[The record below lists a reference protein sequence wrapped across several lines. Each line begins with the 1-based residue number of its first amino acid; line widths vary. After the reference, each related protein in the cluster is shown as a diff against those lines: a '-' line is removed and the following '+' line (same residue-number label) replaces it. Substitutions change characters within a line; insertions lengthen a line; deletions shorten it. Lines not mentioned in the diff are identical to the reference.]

1 MKYSVRSFICAGFVL
16 LLTSSCSGAYV
27 HKHKSYH
34 ARIPLAH
41 SHHNLLELRNLNE
54 TESNVEDLPPKD
66 YHGITKETS
75 KCEFPSDAGLVAVTP
90 KAKNA
95 GWAMSPDEQCSP
107 GSYCPYAC
115 PSGKVMAQWN
125 PEAKAYTYPQSMDG
139 GLYCDHDGKIK
150 KPFPEKPYCVSGTG
164 GVEAH
169 NKIGM
174 GVSFCQTVLPGNE
187 AMLIP
192 THVEDSTE
200 LAVPGTNYWC
210 NTAAHYYIN
219 PPGVGV
225 EDACIWG
232 DGSKPVGNW
241 SPYVAGANTD
251 ESGKTFVKVGW
262 NPIYTGSSLSG
273 TPPEF
278 GVRIV
283 CEKGDCNGTPC
294 SIDPSTDGIGGV
306 MSADKSSG
314 AGGASFCVVTVPK
327 GSKANIEVFQSG
339 SNHKHEDPKDDD
351 HKDKNPKDDDHK
363 DKNPKDD
370 DHKDKDHKDKDP
382 QDDNHKDK
390 DHKDKDP
397 QDDNHKDKDHK
408 DKDPQDDDHKDKD
421 HKDKDPQ
428 DDDHNDK
435 DHNDKDK
442 DHKNNDPQ
450 DDDHK
455 DKDSND
461 DDHKDKDHNDKDT
474 LDDNYKEKEDHS
486 KSLSIDDSSP
496 IAQTSPSSTLSLS
509 HDTENFPGELPD
521 SEPQSIND
529 YHGETSIPFL
539 TKFGNGEETE
549 TSMKSDEEMD
559 QIKSESEAPTNISS
573 SESNLNSLSV
583 PSVQEPPNLS
593 SNPHRSDQNQIT
605 TKVPSALF
613 ETGSDEH
620 SMTPVGLKQTDK
632 TESSSVRTSSSTSL
646 KTSSHIFAFTFC
658 LFLLAL
664 IHF

>member
-1 MKYSVRSFICAGFVL
+1 MKHSIQYFIFAGVVS
-16 LLTSSCSGAYV
+16 LLTSSCSEAYV

-34 ARIPLAH
+34 AKIPLAH
-41 SHHNLLELRNLNE
+41 SHHNLLEVRNLNE
-54 TESNVEDLPPKD
+54 TDSNDELPPKD
-66 YHGITKETS
+66 YHGIKKETS

-90 KAKNA
+90 KARNA

-139 GLYCDHDGKIK
+139 GLYCDHDGKVK

-192 THVEDSTE
+192 THVEESTE

-219 PPGVGV
+219 PPGVAV

-232 DGSKPVGNW
+232 DGTKPVGNW

-294 SIDPSTDGIGGV
+294 SIDPSTDGVGGV
-306 MSADKSSG
+306 MSVDKASG

-327 GSKANIEVFQSG
+327 GSKANIEVFQAG
-339 SNHKHEDPKDDD
+339 NDHKHGDPKDND
-351 HKDKNPKDDDHK
+351 HIDKD
-363 DKNPKDD
+363 PKDD

-382 QDDNHKDK
+382 KDDDHKDKEPKDDDHKDKDPKDDDHKDK

-397 QDDNHKDKDHK
+397 KDDDHKDKDPKDDDHKDKDHKDKDPKEDNHKDKDHK
-408 DKDPQDDDHKDKD
+408 HEDPQDDDHKDKD
-421 HKDKDPQ
+421 HKDKD
-428 DDDHNDK
+428 K
-435 DHNDKDK
+435 DPK
-442 DHKNNDPQ
+442 
-450 DDDHK
+450 
-455 DKDSND
+455 
-461 DDHKDKDHNDKDT
+461 
-474 LDDNYKEKEDHS
+474 DDNRKEME
-486 KSLSIDDSSP
+486 DDSDSP
-496 IAQTSPSSTLSLS
+496 SLDVTSPT
-509 HDTENFPGELPD
+509 GEKTA
-521 SEPQSIND
+521 
-529 YHGETSIPFL
+529 TSIPSL
-539 TKFGNGEETE
+539 SPNTEKLSADLSISESQPVDSYQGEPMTPPQKSGNGEETE
-549 TSMKSDEEMD
+549 TSVTSDKDMD
-559 QIKSESEAPTNISS
+559 QIKSESEASTDISS
-573 SESNLNSLSV
+573 SESNVSSLSEQ
-583 PSVQEPPNLS
+583 SVQEPSGLT
-593 SNPHRSDQNQIT
+593 SNSHTAGQIQAT
-605 TKVPSALF
+605 SKVPSALF
-613 ETGSDEH
+613 ETGSDEP
-620 SMTPVGLKQTDK
+620 SITPVGLKQTDK
-632 TESSSVRTSSSTSL
+632 TESSSEQTSASISL
-646 KTSSHIFAFTFC
+646 KTGSHIFVTTFC
-658 LFLLAL
+658 IFLLTFILA
-664 IHF
+664 

>member
-1 MKYSVRSFICAGFVL
+1 MKHSIQYFIHAGVVL
-16 LLTSSCSGAYV
+16 LLTISYSEAYV

-34 ARIPLAH
+34 AKIPLAH
-41 SHHNLLELRNLNE
+41 SHHNLLKLRNLNE
-54 TESNVEDLPPKD
+54 TDSNNEELPSKD
-66 YHGITKETS
+66 YHGIKKETS

-139 GLYCDHDGKIK
+139 GLYCDHDGKVK

-192 THVEDSTE
+192 THVEESTE

-232 DGSKPVGNW
+232 DGTKPVGNW

-251 ESGKTFVKVGW
+251 EFGKTFVKVGW

-294 SIDPSTDGIGGV
+294 SIDPSTDGVGGV
-306 MSADKSSG
+306 TSADKANG

-327 GSKANIEVFQSG
+327 GSKANIE
-339 SNHKHEDPKDDD
+339 DDD
-351 HKDKNPKDDDHK
+351 HKDKDHK
-363 DKNPKDD
+363 DKDPKDD

-382 QDDNHKDK
+382 K
-390 DHKDKDP
+390 
-397 QDDNHKDKDHK
+397 
-408 DKDPQDDDHKDKD
+408 DDDHKDKD
-421 HKDKDPQ
+421 HKDKDP
-428 DDDHNDK
+428 K
-435 DHNDKDK
+435 
-442 DHKNNDPQ
+442 
-450 DDDHK
+450 
-455 DKDSND
+455 D
-461 DDHKDKDHNDKDT
+461 DDHKDKDHKDNVEDPKDDNRKEIEDVSGSLS
-474 LDDNYKEKEDHS
+474 LDD
-486 KSLSIDDSSP
+486 
-496 IAQTSPSSTLSLS
+496 TSPL
-509 HDTENFPGELPD
+509 GEKTP
-521 SEPQSIND
+521 
-529 YHGETSIPFL
+529 TSIPRLSPNMEKLPADFPISESQPVDSYQGETLTPFL
-539 TKFGNGEETE
+539 KSGNGEETG
-549 TSMKSDEEMD
+549 TSATSDKEMD
-559 QIKSESEAPTNISS
+559 QVNTESEASNETSS
-573 SESNLNSLSV
+573 FDSNVNSFSEQL
-583 PSVQEPPNLS
+583 VQEPSDPP
-593 SNPHRSDQNQIT
+593 SNSHRADQNQAT
-605 TKVPSALF
+605 SKVPSALF
-613 ETGSDEH
+613 EMGSDEP
-620 SMTPVGLKQTDK
+620 SMTPIGLKQTDK
-632 TESSSVRTSSSTSL
+632 TESSSEKTSSSISL
-646 KTSSHIFAFTFC
+646 KTSSHTFLTTLC
-658 LFLLAL
+658 LFLLTL
-664 IHF
+664 IHS

>member
-1 MKYSVRSFICAGFVL
+1 MKHSIQYFIYAGVVL
-16 LLTSSCSGAYV
+16 LLTSSCSEAFV

-34 ARIPLAH
+34 AKIPLAH

-54 TESNVEDLPPKD
+54 TDSNNEELPPKD
-66 YHGITKETS
+66 YHGIKKETS

-139 GLYCDHDGKIK
+139 GLYCDHDGKVK

-192 THVEDSTE
+192 THVEESTE

-232 DGSKPVGNW
+232 DGTKPVGNW

-294 SIDPSTDGIGGV
+294 SIDPSTDGVGGV
-306 MSADKSSG
+306 MSADKASG

-327 GSKANIEVFQSG
+327 GSKANIEVFQAG

-351 HKDKNPKDDDHK
+351 HKDKDPKDDDHRDKDPKDDDHRDKDPKDDDHK
-363 DKNPKDD
+363 DKDHKDKDPKDD

-382 QDDNHKDK
+382 QDDDRKDK
-390 DHKDKDP
+390 DHKDK
-397 QDDNHKDKDHK
+397 N
-408 DKDPQDDDHKDKD
+408 PQDDDLKEIE
-421 HKDKDPQ
+421 
-428 DDDHNDK
+428 DDS
-435 DHNDKDK
+435 
-442 DHKNNDPQ
+442 
-450 DDDHK
+450 
-455 DKDSND
+455 DSLS
-461 DDHKDKDHNDKDT
+461 
-474 LDDNYKEKEDHS
+474 LDDTSPIGEKTPTS
-486 KSLSIDDSSP
+486 IASLSPNTEKLPADFPISESRPVDSY
-496 IAQTSPSSTLSLS
+496 Q
-509 HDTENFPGELPD
+509 
-521 SEPQSIND
+521 
-529 YHGETSIPFL
+529 GETLTPFL
-539 TKFGNGEETE
+539 KSGNGEETR
-549 TSMKSDEEMD
+549 TSVTSDKEMD
-559 QIKSESEAPTNISS
+559 QIKTESEASTDTSS
-573 SESNLNSLSV
+573 FDSNVNSLSEQ
-583 PSVQEPPNLS
+583 SVQEPSDPS
-593 SNPHRSDQNQIT
+593 SNSHRADQNQAT
-605 TKVPSALF
+605 SRVPSALF
-613 ETGSDEH
+613 EMGSDEP

-632 TESSSVRTSSSTSL
+632 TESSSEQTSSSISL
-646 KTSSHIFAFTFC
+646 KTSSHTFITTFC
-658 LFLLAL
+658 LFLLTF
-664 IHF
+664 IHA